1 MQSICKHLLG
11 IKNHIPFFKY
21 CKIYPKVEFMHLE
34 SMEDHIRLNDP
45 EKYKSKLLEYLE
57 KDERKE
63 D

>member
-1 MQSICKHLLG
+1 
-11 IKNHIPFFKY
+11 
-21 CKIYPKVEFMHLE
+21 VEFMHLE

-45 EKYKSKLLEYLE
+45 EKYKAKLLEYLE

>member
-1 MQSICKHLLG
+1 
-11 IKNHIPFFKY
+11 
-21 CKIYPKVEFMHLE
+21 VEFMHLE